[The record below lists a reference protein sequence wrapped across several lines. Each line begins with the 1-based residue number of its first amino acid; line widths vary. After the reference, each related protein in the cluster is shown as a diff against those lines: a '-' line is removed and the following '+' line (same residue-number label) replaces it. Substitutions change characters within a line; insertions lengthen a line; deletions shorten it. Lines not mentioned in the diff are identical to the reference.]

1 MGAMKTAGIPFR
13 HSGALALLGV
23 GALCAQA
30 ALAEG
35 GAQSCVQL
43 HNDVQMEQ
51 KYLDAQGHEAVRV
64 VAPAKVIPGTVM
76 VYTIIAHN
84 SCKAVSDH
92 LAITNPVPE
101 HMHYLGGTPAPEGSQ
116 MQYSVDAVH
125 FGKLESLATQDAD
138 GSSRPARSED
148 VRSIRWTF
156 VQGLAAG
163 QSVSVQF
170 RATVQ

>member
-1 MGAMKTAGIPFR
+1 MGAMKTAAFR
-13 HSGALALLGV
+13 IRYSGALALFGV
-23 GALCAQA
+23 GALCAHA

-35 GAQSCVQL
+35 GIHGCVQL

-76 VYTIIAHN
+76 LYTITAHN
-84 SCKAVSDH
+84 SCKSVSDH

-101 HMHYLGGTPAPEGSQ
+101 HMQYLGGTAAPEGAE
-116 MQYSVDAVH
+116 MEFSVDAVQ
-125 FGKLESLATQDAD
+125 FGKLESLAAHDAD

-156 VQGLAAG
+156 VKGLAAD